1 MVTCKFLFY
10 FSCSIQYGPV
20 FLSVFATVH
29 PGENNFKINRHKDN
43 TVDLRFHL
51 FEVIANRKPE
61 INTLYVEIVELLRQK
76 TNFLSL
82 ENQEQYLIAL
92 ARMLE
97 AAVFQLDISNMEGQ
111 KILKLA
117 GLLRIEDDLTII
129 SGSKTACSQ
138 HIDTR
143 TLTNHNT
150 LFCKKRTCPLL
161 EYSRRRQ
168 MCPKQTCHTTPSS
181 GILTP
186 QNPGSD
192 GG

>member
-1 MVTCKFLFY
+1 M
-10 FSCSIQYGPV
+10 

-51 FEVIANRKPE
+51 FDVIANRKPE

-82 ENQEQYLIAL
+82 GNQEQYLIAL

-161 EYSRRRQ
+161 EYSRMRQ